1 LVNAN
6 VLTPKFEGTMSTAD
20 LNLNKDVVAVPE
32 TLPDS
37 PLERLRQ
44 RIGKNKWLMGS
55 LVAIPIVG
63 IGSYAAYYQFVTV
76 PKQQAQRKIQ
86 TAAVTRSNLDIIVSA
101 NGTVQPESSVNVSPK
116 TSGVLKQL
124 LVKEGDFV
132 KPGQIVAYMDNS
144 NLQGQLLQSRGNLAA
159 AGANLNKVVAG
170 NRSQDIAGA
179 QSQVDGANANLQKLI
194 AGNRSQDIAQA
205 QSQVD
210 EANASLQKLIAGN
223 RSQDIA
229 GAVANLNKVQATYKQ
244 AVGDLRRNQQL
255 RSQGAISQQ
264 ALSLARSTSDGAQA
278 QVEQAQQALNLL
290 KAGSR
295 PEDIAQARSVLK
307 QRQEALDLL
316 KAGSRPEDI
325 AQARSVLKEKKA
337 ALNLL
342 KAGSRPEDIAQARA
356 QVVAAQGAVAIA
368 QRNIDDTV
376 IRAPFAGIIA
386 RKYADP
392 GAFVTPTTA
401 GSAVTSATS
410 SSILA
415 LASTNEIV
423 AQVAE
428 ASIAQIRVGQ
438 VAMIKV
444 DAYAGKT
451 FEGKVTQVATQSL
464 VQQNVTSFEVKVA
477 VADSERLL
485 HQGMNVTIDFKA
497 GELNQVLIVPTASIV
512 QQAKAQGVFVA
523 KTGGDPLFVPIV
535 VGTTVNDKTEV
546 KSGLTGNERVLLSF
560 PAGTR
565 KVTSITGG
573 GGR

>member
-1 LVNAN
+1 
-6 VLTPKFEGTMSTAD
+6 MSSIS
-20 LNLNKDVVAVPE
+20 LNFKKGV
-32 TLPDS
+32 DS
-37 PLERLRQ
+37 LAEKLHQRLK
-44 RIGKNKWLMGS
+44 IHKWLMGL
-55 LVAIPIVG
+55 LVAIPLTGGLGYI
-63 IGSYAAYYQFVTV
+63 AYNQLVTA
-76 PKQQAQRKIQ
+76 PQQRAQRKIQ
-86 TAAVTRSNLDIIVSA
+86 TAAVTRGNLEIVVSA

-116 TSGVLKQL
+116 TSGVLKRL

-132 KPGQIVAYMDNS
+132 QPGQVVAYMDNS

-159 AGANLNKVVAG
+159 AGANLNKV
-170 NRSQDIAGA
+170 
-179 QSQVDGANANLQKLI
+179 I

-205 QSQVD
+205 Q
-210 EANASLQKLIAGN
+210 
-223 RSQDIA
+223 
-229 GAVANLNKVQATYKQ
+229 ANLNKVQATYRQ
-244 AVGDLRRNQQL
+244 AAEDLRRNQQL
-255 RSQGAISQQ
+255 QAAGAISQQ
-264 ALSLARSTSDGAQA
+264 ALSLARSTHDSAKA

-290 KAGSR
+290 KT
-295 PEDIAQARSVLK
+295 
-307 QRQEALDLL
+307 
-316 KAGSRPEDI
+316 
-325 AQARSVLKEKKA
+325 
-337 ALNLL
+337 
-342 KAGSRPEDIAQARA
+342 GSRPEDIAQARA
-356 QVVAAQGAVAIA
+356 QVMAAQGAVAIA

-438 VAMIKV
+438 IAMIKV
-444 DAYAGKT
+444 DAYSGKT

-477 VADSERLL
+477 VADSQRLL
-485 HQGMNVTIDFKA
+485 HQGMNVAIDFKA

-512 QQAKAQGVFVA
+512 QQKAVQGVFVA
-523 KTGGDPLFVPIV
+523 KKDGDPVFITIV

-560 PAGTR
+560 PPGTR
-565 KVTSITGG
+565 KASTITGG

>member
-1 LVNAN
+1 
-6 VLTPKFEGTMSTAD
+6 MSSIS
-20 LNLNKDVVAVPE
+20 LNFKKGV
-32 TLPDS
+32 DS
-37 PLERLRQ
+37 AKQKLHNRF
-44 RIGKNKWLMGS
+44 KTNKWLMGL
-55 LVAIPIVG
+55 LVAIPLAG
-63 IGSYAAYYQFVTV
+63 GLSYLVYNQLVTV
-76 PKQQAQRKIQ
+76 AKQQAQSKIQ
-86 TAAVTRSNLDIIVSA
+86 TAAVTRGNLTILVSA

-144 NLQGQLLQSRGNLAA
+144 NIQGQLLQARGNLAA
-159 AGANLNKVVAG
+159 AQANLNKV
-170 NRSQDIAGA
+170 
-179 QSQVDGANANLQKLI
+179 
-194 AGNRSQDIAQA
+194 
-205 QSQVD
+205 
-210 EANASLQKLIAGN
+210 IAGN

-229 GAVANLNKVQATYKQ
+229 GSTANLNEVQATYRQ
-244 AVGDLRRNQQL
+244 AAEDLRRNQKLQA
-255 RSQGAISQQ
+255 QGAISQQ
-264 ALSLARSTSDGAQA
+264 ALSLARSTSDSAQA
-278 QVEQAQQALNLL
+278 QVEQSQQ
-290 KAGSR
+290 
-295 PEDIAQARSVLK
+295 
-307 QRQEALDLL
+307 
-316 KAGSRPEDI
+316 
-325 AQARSVLKEKKA
+325 

-356 QVVAAQGAVAIA
+356 QVMAAQGAVTIA

-438 VAMIKV
+438 VAVIKV
-444 DAYAGKT
+444 DAYSGKT

-477 VADSERLL
+477 VADPQKLL
-485 HQGMNVTIDFKA
+485 SQGMNVTIDFKA
-497 GELNQVLIVPTASIV
+497 GELNQVLVVPTAAIV
-512 QQAKAQGVFVA
+512 QQKASQGVYVA
-523 KTGGDPLFVPIV
+523 KTGGDPVFMPIV

-560 PAGTR
+560 PPGTR
-565 KVTSITGG
+565 KVTPITGG
-573 GGR
+573 G

>member
-1 LVNAN
+1 
-6 VLTPKFEGTMSTAD
+6 MSNIS
-20 LNLNKDVVAVPE
+20 LNFQKGVDAAKQK
-32 TLPDS
+32 
-37 PLERLRQ
+37 LRD
-44 RIGKNKWLMGS
+44 RFKTNKWLMG
-55 LVAIPIVG
+55 LIVAIPLTGGLGYI
-63 IGSYAAYYQFVTV
+63 AYNQLVTA
-76 PKQQAQRKIQ
+76 PQQRAQRKIQ
-86 TAAVTRSNLDIIVSA
+86 TAAVTRGNLAIVVSA

-116 TSGVLKQL
+116 TSGVLKRL

-132 KPGQIVAYMDNS
+132 KPGQVVAYMDNS
-144 NLQGQLLQSRGNLAA
+144 NLQGQLVQSQGNLAA
-159 AGANLNKVVAG
+159 AGANLN
-170 NRSQDIAGA
+170 
-179 QSQVDGANANLQKLI
+179 KLI
-194 AGNRSQDIAQA
+194 AGNRSQDIAQS

-210 EANASLQKLIAGN
+210 EANASLQKSIAGN

-229 GAVANLNKVQATYKQ
+229 GATANLNKVRATYRQ
-244 AVGDLRRNQQL
+244 AAEDLQRNQKLQA
-255 RSQGAISQQ
+255 QGAISQQ
-264 ALSLARSTSDGAQA
+264 ALSLARSTSDSAQA
-278 QVEQAQQALNLL
+278 QVEQAQQSLNLL

-295 PEDIAQARSVLK
+295 PEDIAQARSILN
-307 QRQEALDLL
+307 QRQ
-316 KAGSRPEDI
+316 
-325 AQARSVLKEKKA
+325 Q

-356 QVVAAQGAVAIA
+356 QVMAAQGAVAIA
-368 QRNIDDTV
+368 QRNIDDTT

-438 VAMIKV
+438 VAVIKV
-444 DAYAGKT
+444 DAYSGKT
-451 FEGKVTQVATQSL
+451 FEGRVTQVATQSL

-477 VADSERLL
+477 VADSQRLL
-485 HQGMNVTIDFKA
+485 HQGMNVTIDFRA
-497 GELNQVLIVPTASIV
+497 GQLNQVLIVPTAAIV
-512 QQAKAQGVFVA
+512 QQKAVQGVYVA
-523 KTGGDPLFVPIV
+523 KTGGDPVFTPIV

-565 KVTSITGG
+565 KASTITGG